1 MNAHDADDW
10 QMAIRPAETAFFLDV
25 DGTLLGFK
33 ERPEDVIADDELH
46 SLLKRLRML
55 ASDAVALVSGRTV
68 EDLDRIMAPLVL
80 PAGGV
85 HGADLRFADRRRE
98 TIEGDA
104 LADVR
109 ERTQTF
115 ISTHEGLR
123 FEDKGGTTF
132 ALHYRQA
139 PDLADEVARFL
150 DRVIEG
156 RDLMVQHGKMVAE
169 VKPKSCHKGI
179 AIETL
184 MRAPPFAGRVPFF
197 MGDDLTDEH
206 GFASVN
212 RLGGISIKVGEGET
226 IAQHRLAGTDGVR
239 DLLAVICRSGDG
251 EK

>member
-1 MNAHDADDW
+1 MNADNAKDW
-10 QMAIRPAETAFFLDV
+10 RTAIRPAETAFFLDV

-33 ERPEDVIADDELH
+33 ERPEDVIADEELQG
-46 SLLKRLRML
+46 LLKRLRTL
-55 ASDAVALVSGRTV
+55 ASDAVALISGRTV
-68 EDLDRIMAPLVL
+68 DDLDRIMTPLVL

-85 HGADLRFADRRRE
+85 HGADLRFVDGRRE
-98 TIEGDA
+98 TLEGDA

-109 ERTQTF
+109 ERTQAF
-115 ISTHEGLR
+115 ITAHEGLR

-150 DRVIEG
+150 DGEVEG

-184 MRAPPFAGRVPFF
+184 MRTPPFAGRVPFF

-206 GFASVN
+206 GFESVN
-212 RLGGISIKVGEGET
+212 GLGGITIKVGAGET
-226 IAQHRLAGTDGVR
+226 IAQHRLAGTSEVR
-239 DLLAVICRSGDG
+239 DLLAIICRLG
-251 EK
+251 EGKA

>member
-1 MNAHDADDW
+1 MNAHDANDW
-10 QMAIRPAETAFFLDV
+10 RMAIRPAETAFFLDV

-33 ERPEDVIADDELH
+33 ERPEDVVADAELH
-46 SLLKRLRML
+46 DLLRRLRAL

-68 EDLDRIMAPLVL
+68 EDLDRIMSPLVL

-85 HGADLRFADRRRE
+85 HGADLRFADGRRE

-104 LADVR
+104 LTEVR
-109 ERTQTF
+109 EQTQVF
-115 ISTHEGLR
+115 VAAHEGLR

-150 DRVIEG
+150 DGVIEG

-184 MRAPPFAGRVPFF
+184 MREPPFAGRMPFF
-197 MGDDLTDEH
+197 LGDDLTDEH
-206 GFASVN
+206 GFETVNGFGGVSV
-212 RLGGISIKVGEGET
+212 KVGAGET
-226 IAQHRLAGTDGVR
+226 IAQHRLAGTDEVR
-239 DLLAVICRSGDG
+239 DLLANICRSGEG
-251 EK
+251 QA